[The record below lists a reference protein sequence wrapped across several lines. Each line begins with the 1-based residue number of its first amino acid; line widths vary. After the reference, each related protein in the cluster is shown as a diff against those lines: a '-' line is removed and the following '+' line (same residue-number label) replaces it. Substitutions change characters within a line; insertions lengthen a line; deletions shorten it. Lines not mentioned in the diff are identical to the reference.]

1 MFSGR
6 IKTTDMPETSYEIRV
21 QDNLDE
27 KWSTYFL
34 PFALTAGENET
45 LLTGVTVDQAELFGV
60 LLKIRDL
67 GLRLVSVNPVAPQ

>member
-1 MFSGR
+1 
-6 IKTTDMPETSYEIRV
+6 MPETSYEIRV
-21 QDNLDE
+21 KDNLDE

-45 LLTGVTVDQAELFGV
+45 LLTGVTVDQAELYGV

-67 GLRLVSVNPVAPQ
+67 ELRLVSVNPIPRP